1 MIYVLSDIHGHKSR
15 LDDILQQ
22 IDLRAEDHLYVL
34 GDCVDRNPHSLE
46 ILQAMLAMPN
56 ATVLLGNH
64 EHMML
69 EALTIHDDTKELLGR
84 WYRNGGD
91 ITHGQFD
98 ALPPS
103 ERTSLLETLRS
114 LPVNIP
120 ITCGGREFL
129 LVHGAP
135 IGLGDRYADPV
146 KTSVWHRFT
155 AEDAMPDGP
164 TLIFG
169 HTPTKYYQPDE
180 PMRIWH
186 GTNMIGID
194 CGCAYPY
201 GRLACLR
208 LDDMKEFYS
217 AI

>member
-1 MIYVLSDIHGHKSR
+1 MVYVLSDIHGNERRFNS
-15 LDDILQQ
+15 ILKQ
-22 IDLRAEDHLYVL
+22 IGLGSQDTLYIL
-34 GDCVDRNPHSLE
+34 GDVIDRGPDGIALLQRIRRMENCVL
-46 ILQAMLAMPN
+46 
-56 ATVLLGNH
+56 LLGNH

-91 ITHGQFD
+91 ITHGQFN

-103 ERTSLLETLRS
+103 GHKALLEKIRR

-120 ITCGGREFL
+120 ITCAGREFL

-135 IGLGDRYADPV
+135 IGLGDRYPDPI

-208 LDDMKEFYS
+208 LDDMQEFYS
-217 AI
+217 TI